1 VTGGV
6 LWRGARGGAGEIGHL
21 SIDPAGP
28 VCRCGQRGCI
38 EALAGG
44 GAVSA
49 RWGRPGALPIRDV
62 FDAADGGDAAA
73 VLVRTD
79 LARGVAAAIR
89 VLVLTA
95 DVDTVVLGGGITALG
110 TRLQSEV
117 AAQLEASARES
128 AFLRSLQLVDR
139 VEILPA
145 GAPAAALGA
154 ALIGTEAADEREVLS
169 HG

>member
-1 VTGGV
+1 M
-6 LWRGARGGAGEIGHL
+6 
-21 SIDPAGP
+21 
-28 VCRCGQRGCI
+28 
-38 EALAGG
+38 
-44 GAVSA
+44 
-49 RWGRPGALPIRDV
+49 
-62 FDAADGGDAAA
+62 
-73 VLVRTD
+73 
-79 LARGVAAAIR
+79 
-89 VLVLTA
+89 LTA